1 MRFLDYV
8 KDKLLFLSV
17 STVLLVFMGFSLELL
32 HVDKGS
38 RLYLLLVLF
47 FALSLVFWV
56 EFFMKAHF
64 YNDVCKK
71 LSRLDKKYLLS
82 ELINRPSLN
91 ECRILYEVL
100 KTASKSMNDEIAVYR
115 RSSNEYREYIET
127 WVHEVKTPIASAEL
141 IIENHQTPVT
151 LSLGEEIDQIERYV
165 NQALFYSRSS
175 GVEKDYVIKKTGLQ
189 NLVNPVIR
197 KTAKTFIR
205 QKIKLST
212 NGLEHEVFTDPKWTD
227 FILGQLLDN
236 SLKYLDYSSSTPAE
250 ITVSGA
256 CNGAEILLS
265 IADNGIGIPPEDID
279 RIFDKGFTGSNGRRG
294 SAKATGIGLYLCKK
308 LCQKLGLGLSVE
320 SVSGRG
326 TTATIHFPVLEQM

>member
-1 MRFLDYV
+1 MRFLDYA

-17 STVLLVFMGFSLELL
+17 SAVLLVFMGFSLELL

-64 YNDVCKK
+64 YDDVCKK

-91 ECRILYEVL
+91 ECRILYDVL
-100 KTASKSMNDEIAVYR
+100 KITSKSMNDEIAVYR
-115 RSSNEYREYIET
+115 RGSDEYREYIET

-165 NQALFYSRSS
+165 NQALFYSRSN
-175 GVEKDYVIKKTGLQ
+175 GVEKDYVIKKTRLQ
-189 NLVNPVIR
+189 DLVNPVIR
-197 KTAKTFIR
+197 KTAKTFIS
-205 QKIKLST
+205 QKIRLST
-212 NGLEHEVFTDPKWTD
+212 SGLDLEVFTDPKWTD

-236 SLKYLDYSSSTPAE
+236 SLKYLDYSSPIPAE
-250 ITVSGA
+250 IIVSGA
-256 CNGAEILLS
+256 CNGAEMLLS

-279 RIFDKGFTGSNGRRG
+279 RIFDKGFTGSNGRQN

-320 SVSGRG
+320 SVPGCG
-326 TTATIHFPVLEQM
+326 TTAIIHFPVLEQL